1 MSHSLRYP
9 LNLLAL
15 MAGLA
20 WPLLSQA
27 DPDLEQARAWIAAG
41 ENLDRIERDTW
52 KQLLTRDQ
60 YRTLWE
66 SRTER
71 AHSGELLNNDR
82 DGVYVTAGC
91 RIPVFSSEHK
101 YDSKTGWPSYWEVYD
116 EDNIRLEDDYSWFGR
131 KRVEVVSA
139 CSEHLGHV
147 FEDGPE
153 PTGLRYCINSDAL
166 LFVPRDEWEAEQQAR
181 HSGH

>member
-1 MSHSLRYP
+1 MSHSLRHFLSLLLVVGMAAP
-9 LNLLAL
+9 LLA
-15 MAGLA
+15 
-20 WPLLSQA
+20 QA
-27 DPDLEQARAWIAAG
+27 DSDLEQARAWIAAG
-41 ENLDRIERDTW
+41 ENLDKIERDTW
-52 KQLLTRDQ
+52 QQLLTREQ
-60 YRTLWE
+60 YQTLWE
-66 SRTER
+66 NRTER
-71 AHSGELLNNDR
+71 PYSGDLLDNDR

-139 CSEHLGHV
+139 CGEHLGHV

-181 HSGH
+181 QADQ